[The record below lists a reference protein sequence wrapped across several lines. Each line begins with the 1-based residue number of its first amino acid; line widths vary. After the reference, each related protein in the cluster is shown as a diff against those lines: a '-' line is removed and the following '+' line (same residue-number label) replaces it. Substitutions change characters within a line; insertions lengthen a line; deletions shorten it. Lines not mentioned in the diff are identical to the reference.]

1 MALGNDLADKATKVV
16 AAALSSPVEAARN
29 FHNNFHVTAE
39 TLRSRFSLTRK
50 EARDIVTYVKAAV
63 SSCQFLM
70 WELTHVVF
78 DLYRSGKWMLH
89 MFLPLE
95 NFNISMCPLTH
106 VLASCL
112 LLRSNP

>member
-50 EARDIVTYVKAAV
+50 EARDIVTQCQ
-63 SSCQFLM
+63 SCCEFLPVP
-70 WELTHVVF
+70 HVGINPRGIRPLQV
-78 DLYRSGKWMLH
+78 WQMLH

-112 LLRSNP
+112 PLR

>member
-1 MALGNDLADKATKVV
+1 MLNILTYEAD
-16 AAALSSPVEAARN
+16 LSSPVEAARN

-50 EARDIVTYVKAAV
+50 EARDIVTQCQSCCEFLPVPHVGINPRGIRPLQVWQMDVTHV
-63 SSCQFLM
+63 SS
-70 WELTHVVF
+70 
-78 DLYRSGKWMLH
+78 
-89 MFLPLE
+89 LE

-112 LLRSNP
+112 LLR